1 MAKRQDLQKGNG
13 IVARLGAVAPSQSAS
28 TTNLKIEYLPPERLR
43 PFPNNARR
51 HSRKQL
57 KQIARS
63 IERFGFLN
71 PVLISDDLEIIAG
84 HGRVEAAKILGLGQ
98 LPTVRLSNLSP
109 ADRRA
114 YLIADNRMAE
124 LARWDRALLASELQ
138 GLLDVQF
145 DDIELTGFSLG
156 ELDLMLEDAGEAT
169 PRQPAAAD
177 ELAAGALHGLP
188 VSRAGDRW
196 VLGPH
201 RLLCGDP
208 ALECDLIVR
217 QWQHSTGKV
226 AWLEGPDMTFAQVEA
241 MRLGGRGASAE

>member
-1 MAKRQDLQKGNG
+1 MVKRQDLHKGNE
-13 IVARLGAVAPSQSAS
+13 IVARLGAAAPSESAS
-28 TTNLKIEYLPPERLR
+28 ATNLKIEYLPPERLR

-51 HSRKQL
+51 HSKKQL

-71 PVLISDDLEIIAG
+71 PVLISDELEIIAG

-98 LPTVRLSNLSP
+98 LPTVRLSSLSP

-114 YLIADNRMAE
+114 YVIADNRMAE

-156 ELDLMLEDAGEAT
+156 ELDLMLDDAAETT
-169 PRQPAAAD
+169 PGQPAAAD
-177 ELAAGALHGLP
+177 ELPADALQGPP
-188 VSRAGDRW
+188 VSRAGDLW

-201 RLLCGDP
+201 RLLCGGP
-208 ALECDLIVR
+208 ALECDVIVR
-217 QWQHSTGKV
+217 QWQQSTGKV
-226 AWLEGPDMTFAQVEA
+226 AWLEGPHLTFAEVEA
-241 MRLGGRGASAE
+241 MRLGEWGASSA